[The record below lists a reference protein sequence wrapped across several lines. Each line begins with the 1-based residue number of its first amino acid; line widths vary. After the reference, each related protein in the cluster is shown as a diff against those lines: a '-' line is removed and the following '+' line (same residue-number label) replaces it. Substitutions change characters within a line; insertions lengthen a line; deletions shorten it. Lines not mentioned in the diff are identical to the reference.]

1 MKKNTK
7 SSKLAHSRRPSVVWD
22 NPPPYTVKTLIIVF
36 LVLIFLMVSGRH
48 SEMDRLV
55 VLLTEAGGNLIGI
68 NEESQV
74 LNGAERLVRSMFP
87 PQVSETIEVSRIENF
102 NRDDLPLF
110 SKIVSETVIVSNLN
124 PITLELEQETK
135 TREVIYSPI
144 GYLIH
149 ILKKMLETI
158 EMAIWA
164 TILATVISVPLAY
177 MSAENYAPNRFAY
190 NISRATVSFLR
201 AVPELVSAMLLVL
214 AFGFG
219 PIAGILA
226 LGLHAAGFLG
236 KFYAEDI
243 ENADKGPQE
252 ALESVG
258 VSKVKILRFSVLPT
272 VLPQYVA
279 YNMYILDRNIRMAT
293 VVGIVGAGGIGQEL
307 KGRYDM
313 FDYSHVTTIL
323 LIIFLTVFIL
333 DQISSYIR
341 MKLI

>member
-1 MKKNTK
+1 MKRKIQQSKVTH
-7 SSKLAHSRRPSVVWD
+7 SSRPSVVWD
-22 NPPPYTVKTLIIVF
+22 NPPPYTAKTVIIVF
-36 LVLIFLMVSGRH
+36 SITVVLMISGRNI
-48 SEMDRLV
+48 EIDRLA
-55 VLLTEAGGNLIGI
+55 LLIIEAGGNLLGL
-68 NEESQV
+68 NVESQV
-74 LNGAERLVRSMFP
+74 INGTDRLLRTMFP
-87 PQVSETIEVSRIENF
+87 PQFSETIEVSRIENF
-102 NRDDLPLF
+102 NRNDLSAF
-110 SKIVSETVIVSNLN
+110 SKIVSETETVFNLN
-124 PITLELEQETK
+124 PITLELEQETI
-135 TREVIYSPI
+135 TREVKYNPI
-144 GYLIH
+144 GYIIH
-149 ILKKMLETI
+149 VFDKMIETI

-164 TILATVISVPLAY
+164 TIFATLISVPLAY
-177 MSAENYAPNRFAY
+177 MSAANYSPNRFVYILA
-190 NISRATVSFLR
+190 RATVSFLR

-226 LGLHAAGFLG
+226 LGFHAAGFLG

-258 VSKVKILRFSVLPT
+258 VSKVKILRFSVLPN

-323 LIIFLTVFIL
+323 LVIFLAVFIL
-333 DQISSYIR
+333 DRISSYIR
-341 MKLI
+341 AKLI